1 MGLIFVLM
9 LVSVALILIGL
20 VIRHENKWDDW
31 EIPVFI
37 GIVVAVFASICLG
50 IAVHE
55 LSYKDLN
62 TELYRQKYDALT
74 MQLDENYYNRIT
86 FDGRQTLINDIVSYN
101 AAVTKGR
108 RKHDSIWIGVFY
120 SEDWDSLPLINLK
133 E

>member
-1 MGLIFVLM
+1 MGLICVLM
-9 LVSVALILIGL
+9 LVSVVLILIGL
-20 VIRHENKWDDW
+20 VIRHKNEWANW
-31 EIPVFI
+31 EIPTFI
-37 GIVVAVFASICLG
+37 GIVVAIFASICVG

-55 LSYKDLN
+55 SSYKDLN

-108 RKHDSIWIGVFY
+108 RKHDSVWIGVFY
-120 SEDWDSLPLINLK
+120 PEDWDSLPLINLK